1 MSPIGPLAVC
11 GHESKCAAFICVHA
25 FFFFQEIVSL
35 AGGKEREG
43 ELKSVSLLQVTE
55 RYFLLA
61 LLRRG
66 EMECIPSSG
75 AIL

>member
-1 MSPIGPLAVC
+1 MCCL
-11 GHESKCAAFICVHA
+11 HLCAC
-25 FFFFQEIVSL
+25 FFLSQEIVSL

-43 ELKSVSLLQVTE
+43 EIKSVSLLQAIE
-55 RYFLLA
+55 LYFLLA

-75 AIL
+75 AII